1 MKKRVLSLLLV
12 LLMVVSLVPISA
24 SASTNGHT
32 AQEALTWVR
41 SQLGKSLDYDGVYG
55 AQCVDLIKYY
65 YDYLGCASYAR
76 GNGADYA
83 SNALPSGWTRH
94 KGAQPQPGDIIVY
107 GASSSN
113 PYGHVAIYE
122 SDYVTY
128 HQNFNGC
135 AYVVRFNYHYKNDVY
150 SPYWGVIR
158 PDFGTGAIAGSWEG
172 PTISEITETNARL
185 YGKLVYNGKPHTTQ
199 MGVHI
204 YDSSNKLV
212 ASKDESTNYVE
223 PYVWI
228 YYDNLASE
236 LGLTLVSGKTYK
248 VVFYAI
254 ANGKEYWSPTVSF
267 TTLHTHSYKNTVTAP
282 TCTAKGYTTHTCS
295 CGNSYKD
302 TYVDAL
308 GHNYVSGVCT
318 RCNAKDPNYQAP
330 HTHSYTAAVTAPT
343 CTAAGYT
350 THICSCGD
358 SYKDNYVNALGHNYV
373 NGACTRC
380 GDKSAATLGGNCGI
394 NGGDNVKWSLDGNG
408 VLTISGS
415 GKMDD
420 YAEEPEESMYKYW
433 YAPWTELDVKSV
445 VIKEG
450 VTNIGAGAFASTK
463 ISDISIPNTVT
474 DIGIVA
480 FLECEN
486 MQTITIPGSV
496 KNIGSAA
503 FQQSGIKSVV
513 LPNGLK
519 SINYCMFL
527 GCRDLESVTIPGT
540 VTSVGWRAFDICDN
554 LKNVYFGGSQAQWR
568 SVNVEEYNDV
578 LGKAAMHYDY
588 RYPDTP
594 TPVTPATG
602 FIDVPSDAFYAN
614 AVKWA
619 VENEITTGVGNNR
632 FDPNGQCTRGQ
643 VVTFLWRAAGKPTV
657 SANVSFSD
665 VQPGAFYYE
674 AVKWAVANGITQGVG
689 GNRFAPNDTCTR
701 GQVATFLHRAANS
714 PSVSSVSSFTDVPA
728 TAFYYNAVNWAVANG
743 ITNGTGNGRFSPNDT
758 CTRGQVVTFLYRAQ

>member
-1 MKKRVLSLLLV
+1 MKKRILSLLLV

-94 KGAQPQPGDIIVY
+94 KGAQPQPGDILVY
-107 GASSSN
+107 SGTSDN
-113 PYGHVAIYE
+113 PNGHVAIYE
-122 SDYVTY
+122 ADNITY

-358 SYKDNYVNALGHNYV
+358 SYKDSYVDALGHNYVSGVCTRCNAKDPNYQAPHAHSYTAAVTAPTCTAAGYTTHTCSCGDSYKDNYVNALGHNYV

-380 GDKSAATLGGNCGI
+380 GAKDPN
-394 NGGDNVKWSLDGNG
+394 
-408 VLTISGS
+408 
-415 GKMDD
+415 
-420 YAEEPEESMYKYW
+420 YK
-433 YAPWTELDVKSV
+433 
-445 VIKEG
+445 
-450 VTNIGAGAFASTK
+450 
-463 ISDISIPNTVT
+463 
-474 DIGIVA
+474 
-480 FLECEN
+480 
-486 MQTITIPGSV
+486 
-496 KNIGSAA
+496 
-503 FQQSGIKSVV
+503 
-513 LPNGLK
+513 
-519 SINYCMFL
+519 
-527 GCRDLESVTIPGT
+527 
-540 VTSVGWRAFDICDN
+540 
-554 LKNVYFGGSQAQWR
+554 
-568 SVNVEEYNDV
+568 
-578 LGKAAMHYDY
+578 
-588 RYPDTP
+588 
-594 TPVTPATG
+594 PAVS

-701 GQVATFLHRAANS
+701 GQVVTFLHRAENS
-714 PSVSSVSSFTDVPA
+714 PAASTISSFTDVPS

-743 ITNGTGNGRFSPNDT
+743 ITDGVGNNRFAPNDT
-758 CTRGQVVTFLYRAQ
+758 CTRAQVVTFLYRAQ